1 MSSREQSKREARER
15 REAEERAAAAG
26 ALRRRRLIMVGA
38 ALAAAV
44 VVLVAFIAISSSSG
58 GSDTPKV
65 AADKPARGAAAVR
78 AQFAGLP
85 QRGLTLGRPSAPI
98 TLVEYVDL
106 KCPVCQ
112 AYEEHAFPRLVSA
125 YVRTGKLRVQAQ
137 VQDFVGNEN
146 DDSEHAARMAL
157 AAANQNRFYQ
167 FSSLFYRNQ
176 QSETATYVTE
186 SFLRSIGRGAGLDV
200 AKALDDRDAKEVS
213 HGLDEA
219 SRQFELQGFTGTPSF
234 QLGTT
239 GGVLK
244 PFTPS
249 SFADPKAFTSAI
261 DQLLKE

>member
-26 ALRRRRLIMVGA
+26 ALRRRRLIMLGA
-38 ALAAAV
+38 ALAAAAV
-44 VVLVAFIAISSSSG
+44 VVVVAIVISSG

-65 AADKPARGAAAVR
+65 SADKPAQGAAEVR
-78 AQFAGLP
+78 AQYAGIP
-85 QRGLTLGRPSAPI
+85 QRGLTLGRSRAPV

-112 AYEEHAFPRLVSA
+112 SYELGAFPRLVSG
-125 YVRTGKLRVQAQ
+125 YVRTGKLRVQVQ
-137 VQDFVGNEN
+137 VQDFVGNQN

-157 AAANQNRFYQ
+157 AAADQNRFYQ

-176 QSETATYVTE
+176 QSETATYVTDD
-186 SFLRSIGRGAGLDV
+186 FLRSIGRGAGLDV
-200 AKALDDRDAKEVS
+200 PKALDDRDGKNVD

>member
-1 MSSREQSKREARER
+1 MSSREQSRREARER

-26 ALRRRRLIMVGA
+26 ALRRRRLTMVGA

-44 VVLVAFIAISSSSG
+44 VVLVAFIAISSG
-58 GSDTPKV
+58 GDDTPKV

-78 AQFAGLP
+78 AQYAGIP
-85 QRGLTLGRPSAPI
+85 QRGLTLGRPRAPV

-112 AYEEHAFPRLVSA
+112 SYEMSAFPRLVST

-157 AAANQNRFYQ
+157 AAANQNRFFQ

-176 QSETATYVTE
+176 QSETSTYVTE

-249 SFADPKAFTSAI
+249 SFADPKAFTRAI